1 MKSYTT
7 INSINYSYRINN
19 IDHNII
25 WRQDII
31 EKSTA
36 DHTVEIC
43 LIVGCIVFWIAY
55 LEYKRRIYSDLKTMN
70 IRLEE
75 LRRN

>member
-31 EKSTA
+31 EKTTA

-43 LIVGCIVFWIAY
+43 LILSCVVLGIAY

>member
-1 MKSYTT
+1 MKIYTT

-25 WRQDII
+25 LRQDII

-36 DHTVEIC
+36 DHTIEIC
-43 LIVGCIVFWIAY
+43 LILGCVVLGIAY